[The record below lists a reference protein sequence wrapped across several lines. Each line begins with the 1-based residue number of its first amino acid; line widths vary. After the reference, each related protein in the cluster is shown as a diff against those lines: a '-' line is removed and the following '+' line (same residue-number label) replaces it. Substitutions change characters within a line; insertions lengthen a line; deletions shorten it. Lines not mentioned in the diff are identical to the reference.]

1 MGKFTR
7 PSGVTTAIQLLYIT
21 LIISFV
27 CGIINVIQI
36 HGNPA
41 GAPAGLGIG
50 PMVAILIISLAIFWF
65 LFFHIS
71 RGRNWARII
80 YLILFVLGILSTGWH
95 LKMYLQQGML
105 ISLAT
110 LVNYVLGV
118 VAIVLLFTS
127 ESNTWFKTPNKPT
140 NAPEDND
147 ETNPS

>member
-7 PSGVTTAIQLLYIT
+7 PGNVTTAIQLLYIT

-27 CGIINVIQI
+27 CGIINVIKM
-36 HGNPA
+36 HSNPA
-41 GAPAGLGIG
+41 AGPAGLGIG
-50 PMVAILIISLAIFWF
+50 PMVAILIVSLVIFWF

-80 YLILFVLGILSTGWH
+80 YLILFILGILSTGWH
-95 LKMYLQQGML
+95 LKMYLSQGML

-110 LVNYVLGV
+110 LVNYVLGI

-127 ESNTWFKTPNKPT
+127 ESNAWFRTPNKPT
-140 NAPEDND
+140 NAPEDSD
-147 ETNPS
+147 EPNPS